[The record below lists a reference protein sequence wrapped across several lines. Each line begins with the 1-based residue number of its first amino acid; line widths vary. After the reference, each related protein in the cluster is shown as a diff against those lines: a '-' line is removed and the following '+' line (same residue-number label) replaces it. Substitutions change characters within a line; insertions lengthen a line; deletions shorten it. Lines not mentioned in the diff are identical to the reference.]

1 MSRSSAVRKRNRPL
15 RVTAVVEHDPVFPAE
30 WMDALRR
37 VSPVSTAHSYLLPV
51 WYRQGQRWV
60 LYDALPAHLIDPTK
74 AYGLITGVELLDQ
87 LTGMPVVWRPKW
99 ERAREVS
106 QFQWALFQK
115 YKAYCRPFW
124 VLQGE
129 HGGHQVAYTQWQQH
143 LLSVKHLPMT
153 PPPIGMAAWEKAHQ
167 QWALTDGD
175 PAYEPRYLHPCP
187 LDNRVLAHLTAQNRL
202 FQLNGNI
209 DALRRSG
216 TPDERVKDFDL
227 LQKDVRL
234 AELAAVEQFMA
245 PIVDMASSLHQR
257 SDSRDHLIYL
267 DGQAMKAKERLDYWL
282 ETGQYV
288 LDPQAPPP
296 R

>member
-1 MSRSSAVRKRNRPL
+1 
-15 RVTAVVEHDPVFPAE
+15 
-30 WMDALRR
+30 
-37 VSPVSTAHSYLLPV
+37 
-51 WYRQGQRWV
+51 
-60 LYDALPAHLIDPTK
+60 
-74 AYGLITGVELLDQ
+74 
-87 LTGMPVVWRPKW
+87 
-99 ERAREVS
+99 
-106 QFQWALFQK
+106 
-115 YKAYCRPFW
+115 
-124 VLQGE
+124 
-129 HGGHQVAYTQWQQH
+129 
-143 LLSVKHLPMT
+143 
-153 PPPIGMAAWEKAHQ
+153 MAAWEKAHEK
-167 QWALTDGD
+167 WALTDGD

-187 LDNRVLAHLTAQNRL
+187 FDNRVIAQLTAQNRL